1 MSTIQVTRGIL
12 VECDP
17 AIKQFILH
25 LDQVHSF
32 VLKDL
37 DETHLMVDASVGTLI
52 EEELDKLADKNTF
65 VPIEGKD

>member
-1 MSTIQVTRGIL
+1 MSINVVRGIL

-37 DETHLMVDASVGTLI
+37 DETHLLVDPAVGNLI
-52 EEELDKLADKNTF
+52 EEELDTLADKNTF
-65 VPIEGKD
+65 VPIEDK

>member
-1 MSTIQVTRGIL
+1 MNVQMTRGIL

-25 LDQVHSF
+25 LNQVHSF

-37 DETHLMVDASVGTLI
+37 DETHLLVDHAVGDLI
-52 EEELDKLADKNTF
+52 EKELDKLADKNTF
-65 VPIEGKD
+65 VPIDGKD